1 MIHGEL
7 LRKSKQSD
15 GMDEKNAVY
24 IYIYCTVLKYIIL
37 YHIVFYLIILYYVSF
52 YQILYTYSII

>member
-24 IYIYCTVLKYIIL
+24 IYCTVLTYIIL